1 MGLPIN
7 CAISLHHAYEKGAR
21 NLITDVQGVTVGQ
34 VTLTD
39 EARGIHTGVTAVRPH
54 PGNVFREKVPA
65 GAAVLNGFG
74 KTTGLVQLE
83 ELGTL
88 ETPILLTNTL
98 SVGTALTALTRYML
112 EENPDIGVGTGTVN
126 GIVAECNDG
135 SLNDIR
141 GLHVTEA
148 HVRHALEHC
157 SESFEEGAVG
167 AGTGMCCM
175 GLKGGIG
182 SASRLLPIDGQTC
195 TVGALVLSNFGV
207 AGNLRIDGVRMPQ
220 TAQPPKRADIHVDT
234 HTGANTDADSCT
246 NVSSGRPRRSRWS
259 DFCSGESQAEHG
271 SIIILLATDLPLS
284 DRQLKRM
291 ARRSAAALGRTG
303 SYLGNGSGDIAIA
316 FSTANRV
323 PHYGQRALYET
334 KAFRDDAID
343 PVFEATVEAV
353 EEAILSSL
361 YHAPTTKGIRGK
373 LVYGLRDYL
382 GSDRFQP

>member
-1 MGLPIN
+1 MGLPAN

-34 VTLTD
+34 ITLTD

-54 PGNVFREKVPA
+54 PGNVFQEKVPA

-135 SLNDIR
+135 SMNDIR

-182 SASRLLPIDGQTC
+182 SASRLLPIAGQTY

-220 TAQPPKRADIHVDT
+220 TAQPPGH
-234 HTGANTDADSCT
+234 G
-246 NVSSGRPRRSRWS
+246 
-259 DFCSGESQAEHG
+259 SQAEHG

-316 FSTANRV
+316 FSTANRM
-323 PHYGQRALYET
+323 PHYGQSALYET